1 MHDDLRNRLVN
12 LEALVQQ
19 VVEDPPI
26 ARPPEN
32 KKETS
37 VTTPAGPLQ
46 TVDEVVVQQVM
57 TDADEGPSESISEV
71 VELLPAD
78 SSEGESAMVIVEPE
92 IIEIAP
98 DQIEIPDEKNR
109 TEFYE
114 SATGELQADRRSR
127 DRVIDIDPDTDQRSR
142 VDLAPR
148 LFKGWDIETLVRS

>member
-1 MHDDLRNRLVN
+1 
-12 LEALVQQ
+12 
-19 VVEDPPI
+19 
-26 ARPPEN
+26 
-32 KKETS
+32 
-37 VTTPAGPLQ
+37 
-46 TVDEVVVQQVM
+46 M
-57 TDADEGPSESISEV
+57 TDADEGHSESISEV

-127 DRVIDIDPDTDQRSR
+127 DRVIDIDPDTDQRISSR
-142 VDLAPR
+142 LRRAR
-148 LFKGWDIETLVRS
+148 LFKGWDIETLSAELNMKAES